1 MATILFKDGESI
13 RVDALDVSRMIG
25 CGWSPTDPDRPIV
38 ERVETQYPYAMKDV
52 EDLPIEEA
60 ETKVLEAMGIK
71 PKTTRKKR
79 TSKKVK

>member
-13 RVDALDVSRMIG
+13 RVDAEGVQRMMD
-25 CGWSPTDPDRPIV
+25 CGWSPTDPARPIV
-38 ERVETQYPYAMKDV
+38 ERVETQYPYAIKDV
-52 EDLPIEEA
+52 EELPVEEA

-71 PKTTRKKR
+71 PKPRKKR